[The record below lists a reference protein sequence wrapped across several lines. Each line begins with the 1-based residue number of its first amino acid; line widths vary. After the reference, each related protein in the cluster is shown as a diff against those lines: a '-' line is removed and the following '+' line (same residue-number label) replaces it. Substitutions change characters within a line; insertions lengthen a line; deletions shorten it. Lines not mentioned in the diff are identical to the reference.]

1 MGARRSEASP
11 PVTYSLGAVS
21 RLTGLSPHVL
31 RAWERRYAAVTPL
44 RTPGG
49 TRRYR
54 EADVSRLRL
63 LGACVQAGHPIGEVA
78 GLPERELRRRI
89 DGAGSDPAPPLAP
102 TLAALDRLDAE
113 EAERLLGGQL
123 AALGPRRFAGAVV
136 IPLLRAVGEEWERGR
151 LCVASEHLAS
161 VVLRNLLG
169 SALRHRS
176 GALHA
181 TPILFATLAGDRHEL
196 GALLC
201 AVVAADLG
209 AGAIYLGPDLPVP
222 ELVLAAARTGAAVV
236 AVGVGRALPERQRE
250 RELRRLRRDLPR
262 EVEVWIGGPG
272 GQGLALAEG
281 VELVP
286 GLEDLERKI
295 ALVAVRWRGRPA

>member
-1 MGARRSEASP
+1 MAARRPDASP

-54 EADVSRLRL
+54 EADVARLRL
-63 LGACVQAGHPIGEVA
+63 LGACVQAGHPIGDVA

-89 DGAGSDPAPPLAP
+89 DGAGAEPTPPLAP
-102 TLAALDRLDAE
+102 IVAALDRLDAE
-113 EAERLLGGQL
+113 EAERLLGIQL
-123 AALGPRRFAGAVV
+123 AALGPRRFASAVV
-136 IPLLRAVGEEWERGR
+136 VPLLHAVGDEWERGR
-151 LCVASEHLAS
+151 LCVASEHLGS

-169 SALRHRS
+169 GALRHRS

-181 TPILFATLAGDRHEL
+181 TPILFTTLAGDRHEL

-209 AGAIYLGPDLPVP
+209 AGAIYLGPDLPVS
-222 ELVLAAARTGAAVV
+222 ELVLAAQRTGAAGV

-250 RELRRLRRDLPR
+250 REIRRLRKELPR
-262 EVEVWIGGPG
+262 EVEIWIGGPG
-272 GQGLALAEG
+272 GQDLDLAEG
-281 VELVP
+281 VELLA
-286 GLEDLERKI
+286 GLEDLERKV
-295 ALVAVRWRGRPA
+295 ALVAERWRGRPA

>member
-1 MGARRSEASP
+1 MAARRSEAPP

-54 EADVSRLRL
+54 EADVARLRL
-63 LGACVQAGHPIGEVA
+63 LGACVQAGHPIGDVA

-89 DGAGSDPAPPLAP
+89 DGAAAEPAPPLAP
-102 TLAALDRLDAE
+102 ILAALDRLDAG
-113 EAERLLGGQL
+113 EAERLLGVQL
-123 AALGPRRFAGAVV
+123 AALGPRRFAAAVV
-136 IPLLRAVGEEWERGR
+136 VPLLHAVGDEWERGR
-151 LCVASEHLAS
+151 LCVASEHLGS

-169 SALRHRS
+169 GALRHRS

-181 TPILFATLAGDRHEL
+181 TPVLFTTLAGDRHEL

-209 AGAIYLGPDLPVP
+209 AGAIYLGPDLPVS
-222 ELVLAAARTGAAVV
+222 ELVLAAQRTGAAVV

-250 RELRRLRRDLPR
+250 REIRRLRKELPR
-262 EVEVWIGGPG
+262 EVEIWIGGPG
-272 GQGLALAEG
+272 GQDLDLAEG
-281 VELVP
+281 VELLA
-286 GLEDLERKI
+286 GLEDLERKV
-295 ALVAVRWRGRPA
+295 ALVAERWRGRLA

>member
-1 MGARRSEASP
+1 MSARRSDGSSE
-11 PVTYSLGAVS
+11 VTYSLGAVS

-31 RAWERRYAAVTPL
+31 RAWERRYDAVAPL

-63 LGACVQAGHPIGEVA
+63 LGACVQVGHPIGEVA
-78 GLPERELRRRI
+78 RLPERELRRRTA
-89 DGAGSDPAPPLAP
+89 DEAEPPPPLAP
-102 TLAALDRLDAE
+102 LLAALDRLDSEA
-113 EAERLLGGQL
+113 AERLLGVQL
-123 AALGPRRFAGAVV
+123 AALGPRRFASAVV
-136 IPLLRAVGEEWERGR
+136 VPLLHAVGEEWERGR

-169 SALRHRS
+169 GALRHRT

-181 TPILFATLAGDRHEL
+181 TPILFSTLAGDRHEL

-209 AGAIYLGPDLPVP
+209 AGAIYLGPDLPVD
-222 ELVLAAARTGAAVV
+222 ELVRAAGRTGAAVV
-236 AVGVGRALPERQRE
+236 AVGVGRTLPERQRV
-250 RELRRLRRDLPR
+250 RELRRLRRALAP
-262 EVEVWIGGPG
+262 EVGLWVGGPG
-272 GQGLALAEG
+272 SQRLAFPPSVEVLA
-281 VELVP
+281 

>member
-1 MGARRSEASP
+1 MGARRSDASP
-11 PVTYSLGAVS
+11 SVTYSLGAVS

-63 LGACVQAGHPIGEVA
+63 LAACVQAGHPIGEVA

-89 DGAGSDPAPPLAP
+89 DSAGSDPSPPLAP

-113 EAERLLGGQL
+113 EAERLLGVQL
-123 AALGPRRFAGAVV
+123 AALGPRRFAAAVV
-136 IPLLRAVGEEWERGR
+136 VPLLHAVGDEWERGR

-169 SALRHRS
+169 GVLRHRS
-176 GALHA
+176 GALRA
-181 TPILFATLAGDRHEL
+181 TPILFTTLAGDRHEL

-201 AVVAADLG
+201 AVVATDLG

-236 AVGVGRALPERQRE
+236 AVGVGHTLPERQRE
-250 RELRRLRRDLPR
+250 RELRRLRKQLPR
-262 EVEVWIGGPG
+262 EVEVWVGGPG
-272 GQGLALAEG
+272 GEDLPLDAG
-281 VELVP
+281 VEFIP